1 MQKLSGPVGRSPTSP
16 KRRSWHGCGI
26 AAMAWQLVRRPAPAP
41 ARFGSF
47 WKGTEISAH
56 AARLTPS
63 PSPMHGIVSPVWDQ
77 EAGASRGTAAAS
89 SDQRERDAP
98 TTTGLWSD
106 VSCCRMPACPAWQT
120 GPFLPDL
127 HAYVSPMAVSDT
139 ITPCTYKDP
148 HARTRPLGLHPTTTK
163 KKTFQSSPLHRI
175 LRHMHGA
182 LNIDEKQKL
191 IT

>member
-1 MQKLSGPVGRSPTSP
+1 
-16 KRRSWHGCGI
+16 
-26 AAMAWQLVRRPAPAP
+26 
-41 ARFGSF
+41 
-47 WKGTEISAH
+47 
-56 AARLTPS
+56 
-63 PSPMHGIVSPVWDQ
+63 
-77 EAGASRGTAAAS
+77 
-89 SDQRERDAP
+89 
-98 TTTGLWSD
+98 
-106 VSCCRMPACPAWQT
+106 MPACPAWQT

-139 ITPCTYKDP
+139 ITPCTYK
-148 HARTRPLGLHPTTTK
+148 AFRPSPNNNK